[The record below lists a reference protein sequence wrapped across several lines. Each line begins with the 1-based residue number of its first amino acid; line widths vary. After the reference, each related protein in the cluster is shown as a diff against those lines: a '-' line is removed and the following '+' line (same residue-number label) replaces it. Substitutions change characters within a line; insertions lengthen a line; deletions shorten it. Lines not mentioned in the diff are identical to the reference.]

1 MSAFS
6 KKVVNHGIRDEV
18 SEFQKSVKQ
27 EIEHRVNTAIDNYKA
42 TVATNAFSDDPTE
55 EINDESLDKD

>member
-18 SEFQKSVKQ
+18 SEFQKDIKQ
-27 EIEHRVNTAIDNYKA
+27 EVERRFNVAIDDYKA
-42 TVATNAFSDDPTE
+42 TVATKAFSDDSIE
-55 EINDESLDKD
+55 ED

>member
-6 KKVVNHGIRDEV
+6 KKTINHGIRDEV

-27 EIEHRVNTAIDNYKA
+27 EIESRVNTAIDNYKA
-42 TVATNAFSDDPTE
+42 TVATNAFNDDPTE
-55 EINDESLDKD
+55 EITDESLDKD

>member
-6 KKVVNHGIRDEV
+6 KKTINHGIRDEV

-27 EIEHRVNTAIDNYKA
+27 EIERRVNTAIDDHKA
-42 TVATNAFSDDPTE
+42 TVSRNAFNDDPTE